1 MSEALS
7 VSLIVTTYNWPE
19 ALKCVLE
26 SVLRQSRLPDEVII
40 ADDGSTEATAS
51 LIADFQA
58 RFPVPLIHSWQEDKG
73 FRVAMSRNKAIAKAK
88 GDYIVLIDG
97 DLVLQ
102 RHFIADHLKAAA
114 RGHFV
119 SGKRAR
125 MTAALSD
132 KVIKT
137 GLVPSVFSKGLYRG
151 RSTALRFAWLSRQVA
166 MSKCSSADSIHA
178 CNLAFWR
185 ADALAINGFN
195 IGFEGWGPEDKE
207 FAARLLHLG
216 LKRKVLKF
224 AGVAFHLYHK
234 ENCKAALEKN
244 NLLFEACL
252 AERKVRCDQ
261 GLHECVN
268 EHPAPTS
275 AADQRCQLSA

>member
-40 ADDGSTEATAS
+40 ADDGSGEATLR
-51 LIADFQA
+51 LINEYQA
-58 RFPVPLIHSWQEDKG
+58 QFPVPLIHSWQEDKG
-73 FRVAMSRNKAIAKAK
+73 FRLSQSRNRAIAKAK
-88 GDYIVLIDG
+88 SDYIILIDG
-97 DLVLQ
+97 DLLLH
-102 RHFIADHLKAAA
+102 RHFIRDHSTIAAA
-114 RGHFV
+114 GHFV
-119 SGKRAR
+119 TGKRVR
-125 MTAALSD
+125 MTEKLSD
-132 KVIKT
+132 GVMAQFKVPGMLT
-137 GLVPSVFSKGLYRG
+137 SGLYRG
-151 RSTALRFAWLSRQVA
+151 RLEALRCSFLSRYCA
-166 MSKCSSADSIHA
+166 NSKSNSIDGIHG

-185 ADALAINGFN
+185 KDALAINGFN

-252 AERKVRCDQ
+252 AERKVRCDH
-261 GLHECVN
+261 GLAESLDTH
-268 EHPAPTS
+268 S
-275 AADQRCQLSA
+275 AAHELPKRSA